1 MGHTAVLACVERRD
15 GKRPAVRWVEQ
26 VPWDDAAASL
36 RTLKKR
42 HALHRH
48 RCVAVLPREHYQVLP
63 MDAPGVPRAEWAQA
77 IRWQLKD
84 SVDFPVD
91 QAVVQLIE
99 LPAGTSHRA
108 QPQVLAIAAPTA
120 PLAALARTGDDA
132 GTPFTAIDIA
142 ETALRNLCTLV
153 AAPGQ
158 VLALLHVG
166 ATHSTLVIAAHG
178 ELLMSRTIALDL
190 AQLQTTDDAQ
200 RTASFDRAGLEL
212 QRTLDGFERQF
223 NNLSLARLL
232 LSPAEGTAGLAAH
245 LRELIYVPV
254 APLEIAAALS
264 LRDVPELADPQR
276 LADCL
281 GAIGAA
287 LRDD

>member
-1 MGHTAVLACVERRD
+1 MGHTAVLACVERRE

-36 RTLKKR
+36 RALKK
-42 HALHRH
+42 HHDLHRR

-63 MDAPGVPRAEWAQA
+63 MDAPAVPRAEWTQA

-91 QAVVQLIE
+91 QAVVQLLE

-108 QPQVLAIAAPTA
+108 QPQVLAIAAPMP
-120 PLAALARTGDDA
+120 PLAALARSADEA
-132 GTPFTAIDIA
+132 GTPFAAIDIA

-153 AAPGQ
+153 AAPVQ

-178 ELLMSRTIALDL
+178 ELLMSRVIALEL
-190 AQLQTTDDAQ
+190 GQLGGGDDEA
-200 RTASFDRAGLEL
+200 RRAAFDRAGLEL

-223 NNLSLARLL
+223 SNLSLARLL
-232 LSPAEGTAGLAAH
+232 LSPAEGTAALAAH
-245 LRELIYVPV
+245 LGGLLYVPV

-264 LRDVPELADPQR
+264 LRDVPELADPHR
-276 LADCL
+276 LSACL